1 MMGLQC
7 WSRVNTDGGFQ
18 TVMRSKEAQVE
29 NSTTCVAYN
38 GEVLRGELGF
48 AGGPVIKNS
57 SASAGDTRDMED
69 TLE

>member
-1 MMGLQC
+1 MGLQC

-38 GEVLRGELGF
+38 GEVFRSELGF

-57 SASAGDTRDMED
+57 PASAGDTRDMED